1 MNKTTIIASVFMAVM
16 AVFPFIADSVWLSI
30 GITFLVFAVVAFSQD
45 IILGRAGIFNMGHAI
60 FFGMGAYTTAILNVQ
75 FGMEIIY
82 TVPFAILIPM
92 IMSVLLAGPIIHLR
106 GDYLL
111 VATIGFNIIFE
122 QVLSNDVFGL
132 TGGPNGIFGIDVV
145 RIFGYELF
153 SDSAIYYMA
162 FGLLIV
168 TLLIIRNLDNSKY
181 GRALYYINKDEIAA
195 KSMGINVS
203 YYKLFAFALGS
214 AIAGAAG
221 SVFAI
226 QYSAVSPE
234 SFNFMQSVMFFA
246 IVLVGG
252 SASLPGIVIGTFVM
266 FVLPELFT
274 EFKESRY
281 LIFGAAMVLTMILRP
296 NGVWP
301 ASFGNIP
308 KFLKKKARLK
318 AKKIAEDQA
327 QNQGETK

>member
-1 MNKTTIIASVFMAVM
+1 MNKTTIIAAIFIAVM
-16 AVFPFIADSVWLSI
+16 AIFPFLVDSAWLSI
-30 GITFLVFAVVAFSQD
+30 GITFLVFATVAFSQD
-45 IILGRAGIFNMGHAI
+45 IILGRAGVFNMGHAI
-60 FFGMGAYTTAILNVQ
+60 FFGIGAYTTAILNVQ
-75 FGMEIIY
+75 FGFEIIE
-82 TVPFAILIPM
+82 TLPFAIIFPV
-92 IMSVLLAGPIIHLR
+92 IIAILLAGPIIHLR

-122 QVLSNDVFGL
+122 QVLKNNIFDL

-145 RIFGYELF
+145 RIFGYELW
-153 SDSAIYYMA
+153 SDTAIYYMA
-162 FGLLIV
+162 YGLLII
-168 TLLIIRNLDNSKY
+168 TLLIIRNLDNSRY

-195 KSMGINVS
+195 KSMGINIP
-203 YYKLFAFALGS
+203 YYKLFAFALGA

-221 SVFAI
+221 SIFAV

-252 SASLPGIVIGTFVM
+252 SASLPGVIIGTFVM

-281 LIFGAAMVLTMILRP
+281 LIFGAAMVLTMVLRP

-301 ASFGNIP
+301 ATFGNIP
-308 KFLKKKARLK
+308 KFLRPKEG
-318 AKKIAEDQA
+318 AK
-327 QNQGETK
+327 

>member
-1 MNKTTIIASVFMAVM
+1 MNKSTLTAISFLCIMAI
-16 AVFPFIADSVWLSI
+16 FPFLVDSAWLSI

-60 FFGMGAYTTAILNVQ
+60 FFGMGAYTTAILNVH
-75 FGMEIIY
+75 FGFEIIA
-82 TVPFAILIPM
+82 TLPFAIIIPV
-92 IMSVLLAGPIIHLR
+92 IFSVLLAGPIIHLR

-145 RIFGYELF
+145 RIFRYELW
-153 SDSAIYYMA
+153 SDTSIYYMA
-162 FGLLIV
+162 FALLLV
-168 TLLIIRNLDNSKY
+168 TLLIIRNLDASKY

-195 KSMGINVS
+195 KSMGINIS
-203 YYKLFAFALGS
+203 YYKLFAFALGA

-221 SVFAI
+221 AIFAI

-252 SASLPGIVIGTFVM
+252 SASLPGIIIGTFVM

-296 NGVWP
+296 HGVWP
-301 ASFGNIP
+301 AKFGNIP
-308 KFLKKKARLK
+308 KFLKKKVIK
-318 AKKIAEDQA
+318 QEENK
-327 QNQGETK
+327 

>member
-1 MNKTTIIASVFMAVM
+1 MNRTTIIATLFLIIM
-16 AVFPFIADSVWLSI
+16 AVFPFLVDSAWLSI

-45 IILGRAGIFNMGHAI
+45 IILGRAGVFNMGHAI
-60 FFGMGAYTTAILNVQ
+60 FFGMGAYTTAILNVH
-75 FGMEIIY
+75 FGFTIIE
-82 TVPFAILIPM
+82 TIPFAILLPVVI
-92 IMSVLLAGPIIHLR
+92 SVLLAGPIIHLR

-111 VATIGFNIIFE
+111 VATVGFNIIFE
-122 QVLSNDVFGL
+122 QVLKNDIFGL
-132 TGGPNGIFGIDVV
+132 TGGPNGIFGIDFIKV
-145 RIFGYELF
+145 FGYEF
-153 SDSAIYYMA
+153 TSDTSIYYVA
-162 FGLLIV
+162 FGLLII
-168 TLLIIRNLDNSKY
+168 TLFIIRNLDTSKY
-181 GRALYYINKDEIAA
+181 GRALYYINKNEIAA
-195 KSMGINVS
+195 KSMGVNIS
-203 YYKLFAFALGS
+203 YYKLFAFALGA

-221 SVFAI
+221 AVFAV

-252 SASLPGIVIGTFVM
+252 SASLPGIIVGTFVM

-301 ASFGNIP
+301 AKFGNIP
-308 KFLKKKARLK
+308 KFLKEKAGE
-318 AKKIAEDQA
+318 AK
-327 QNQGETK
+327 

>member
-1 MNKTTIIASVFMAVM
+1 MNKTTIIAAIFIVVM
-16 AVFPFIADSVWLSI
+16 AVFPFLVDSAWLSI
-30 GITFLVFAVVAFSQD
+30 GITFLVFATVAFSQD
-45 IILGRAGIFNMGHAI
+45 IILGRAGVFNMGHAI
-60 FFGMGAYTTAILNVQ
+60 FFGIGAYTTAILNVH
-75 FGMEIIY
+75 FGFEIVETI
-82 TVPFAILIPM
+82 PFAILFPM
-92 IMSVLLAGPIIHLR
+92 IIAVVLAGPIIHLR

-122 QVLSNDVFGL
+122 QVLKNDVFGL

-145 RIFGYELF
+145 RIFGYEFF
-153 SDSAIYYMA
+153 SDTSIYYMA
-162 FGLLIV
+162 FALLII
-168 TLLIIRNLDNSKY
+168 TLLIIRNLDNSRY

-195 KSMGINVS
+195 KSMGINIP
-203 YYKLFAFALGS
+203 YYKLFAFALGA

-221 SVFAI
+221 SVFAV

-252 SASLPGIVIGTFVM
+252 SASLPGVIIGTFVM

-281 LIFGAAMVLTMILRP
+281 LIFGAAMVLTMVLRP

-301 ASFGNIP
+301 ARFGNIP
-308 KFLKKKARLK
+308 KFLRPKKG
-318 AKKIAEDQA
+318 AK
-327 QNQGETK
+327 

>member
-1 MNKTTIIASVFMAVM
+1 MNRNILIAFTAVM
-16 AVFPFIADSVWLSI
+16 TVFPFMVDSAWLSI
-30 GITFLVFAVVAFSQD
+30 GITFLVFATVAFSQD
-45 IILGRAGIFNMGHAI
+45 IILGRAGVFNMGHAI
-60 FFGMGAYTTAILNVQ
+60 FFGMGAYTTAILNVN
-75 FGMEIIY
+75 FGFEIIA
-82 TVPFAILIPM
+82 TLPFAIIFPA
-92 IMSVLLAGPIIHLR
+92 IIAVLLAGPIIHLR

-122 QVLSNDVFGL
+122 QVLSNDPGGL

-145 RIFGYELF
+145 RVFGYELF
-153 SDSAIYYMA
+153 SDTAIYYIA
-162 FGLLIV
+162 FGLLLI
-168 TLLIIRNLDNSKY
+168 TFLIIRNLDKSRY

-195 KSMGINVS
+195 KSMGINIP
-203 YYKLFAFALGS
+203 YYKLFAFALGA

-252 SASLPGIVIGTFVM
+252 SASVPGVIIGTFVM

-281 LIFGAAMVLTMILRP
+281 LIFGAAMVLTMVLRP

-301 ASFGNIP
+301 ATFGNIP
-308 KFLKKKARLK
+308 KFLRKKA
-318 AKKIAEDQA
+318 D
-327 QNQGETK
+327 GGTK

>member
-1 MNKTTIIASVFMAVM
+1 MNKSSIIAIFFILVM
-16 AVFPFIADSVWLSI
+16 AVFPFVVDSAWLSI
-30 GITFLVFAVVAFSQD
+30 GITFLVFATVAFSQD
-45 IILGRAGIFNMGHAI
+45 IILGRAGVFNMGHAI
-60 FFGMGAYTTAILNVQ
+60 FFGIGAYTTAILNVH
-75 FGMEIIY
+75 FGLEIIA
-82 TVPFAILIPM
+82 TIPFAILFPI
-92 IMSVLLAGPIIHLR
+92 IVAIVLAGPIIHLR

-122 QVLSNDVFGL
+122 QVLNNDLFGL

-153 SDSAIYYMA
+153 SDTAIYFIA
-162 FGLLIV
+162 FGLLLI
-168 TLLIIRNLDNSKY
+168 TLLIIRNLDSSRY

-195 KSMGINVS
+195 KSMGINIP
-203 YYKLFAFALGS
+203 YYKLFAFALGA
-214 AIAGAAG
+214 AIAGVAG

-234 SFNFMQSVMFFA
+234 SFSFMQSVMFFA

-252 SASLPGIVIGTFVM
+252 SASLPGVIIGTFVM

-281 LIFGAAMVLTMILRP
+281 LIFGAAMVLTMVLRP

-301 ASFGNIP
+301 ATFGNIP
-308 KFLKKKARLK
+308 KFLKKKA
-318 AKKIAEDQA
+318 DG
-327 QNQGETK
+327 GEK

>member
-1 MNKTTIIASVFMAVM
+1 MNKTTIIAIIFLLTM
-16 AVFPFIADSVWLSI
+16 AVFPFLVDSAWLGI

-60 FFGMGAYTTAILNVQ
+60 FFGIGAYTTAILNVH
-75 FGMEIIY
+75 FGFEIIA
-82 TVPFAILIPM
+82 TVPFAIILPI
-92 IMSVLLAGPIIHLR
+92 IISILLAGPIIHLR

-122 QVLSNDVFGL
+122 QVLKNNVFDV
-132 TGGPNGIFGIDVV
+132 TGGPSGIFGIDVV
-145 RIFGYELF
+145 RIFGYELY
-153 SDSAIYYMA
+153 SDTAIYYIA
-162 FGLLIV
+162 FGLLLI
-168 TLLIIRNLDNSKY
+168 TLFIIRNLDNSKY
-181 GRALYYINKDEIAA
+181 GRALYYINKNEIAA
-195 KSMGINVS
+195 KSMGINIS
-203 YYKLFAFALGS
+203 YYKLFAFALGA

-252 SASLPGIVIGTFVM
+252 SASLPGIIIGTFVM

-301 ASFGNIP
+301 ATFGNIP
-308 KFLKKKARLK
+308 KFLKKKVARTEESK
-318 AKKIAEDQA
+318 
-327 QNQGETK
+327 

>member
-1 MNKTTIIASVFMAVM
+1 MMNKTTLVSCLF
-16 AVFPFIADSVWLSI
+16 FPFLVAFPFLVDSAWLSI
-30 GITFLVFAVVAFSQD
+30 GITFLIFAVVAFSQD
-45 IILGRAGIFNMGHAI
+45 IVLGRAGVFNMGHAI
-60 FFGMGAYTTAILNVQ
+60 FFGIGAYTTAILNVR
-75 FGMEIIY
+75 FGFEII
-82 TVPFAILIPM
+82 TTIPFSIALPM
-92 IMSVLLAGPIIHLR
+92 IVAIALAGPIIHLR

-122 QVLSNDVFGL
+122 QILSNDPGGL
-132 TGGPNGIFGIDVV
+132 TGGPNGIFGIDVLK
-145 RIFGYELF
+145 IFGYELF
-153 SDSAIYYMA
+153 QDIAIYYMA
-162 FGLLIV
+162 FILLII

-195 KSMGINVS
+195 KSMGINVP
-203 YYKLFAFALGS
+203 YYKLFAFALGAS
-214 AIAGAAG
+214 IAGVAG

-234 SFNFMQSVMFFA
+234 SFSVMQSVMFFA

-252 SASLPGIVIGTFVM
+252 SASLPGVMIGTFVM

-281 LIFGAAMVLTMILRP
+281 LVFGVAMVLTMALRP

-308 KFLKKKARLK
+308 KFLR
-318 AKKIAEDQA
+318 AKEE
-327 QNQGETK
+327 GTK

>member
-1 MNKTTIIASVFMAVM
+1 MNKTTIIATIFILVM
-16 AVFPFIADSVWLSI
+16 AVFPFLVDSAWLSI

-75 FGMEIIY
+75 FGIEIIY
-82 TVPFAILIPM
+82 TIPFAIIVPV
-92 IMSVLLAGPIIHLR
+92 IFSILLAGPIIHLR

-122 QVLSNDVFGL
+122 QVLKNNVFDL

-145 RIFGYELF
+145 RVFGYELY
-153 SDSAIYYMA
+153 SDTSIYYIA
-162 FGLLIV
+162 FGLLII
-168 TLLIIRNLDNSKY
+168 TLFIIRNLDNSKY
-181 GRALYYINKDEIAA
+181 GRALYYINKNEIAA
-195 KSMGINVS
+195 KSMGINIS
-203 YYKLFAFALGS
+203 YYKLFAFALGA

-221 SVFAI
+221 AVFAI

-252 SASLPGIVIGTFVM
+252 SASLPGIIIGTFVM

-301 ASFGNIP
+301 ATFGNIP
-308 KFLKKKARLK
+308 AFLKKKASKLRK
-318 AKKIAEDQA
+318 TQEPKS
-327 QNQGETK
+327 

>member
-1 MNKTTIIASVFMAVM
+1 MNKTTIIAIAFVAIM
-16 AVFPFIADSVWLSI
+16 AVFPFLVDSAWLSI
-30 GITFLVFAVVAFSQD
+30 GITFLVFATVAFSQD
-45 IILGRAGIFNMGHAI
+45 IILGRAGVFNMGHAI
-60 FFGMGAYTTAILNVQ
+60 FFGMGAYTTAILNVH
-75 FGMEIIY
+75 FGLEIIE
-82 TVPFAILIPM
+82 TLPFAILFPAI
-92 IMSVLLAGPIIHLR
+92 IAIILAGPIIHLR

-122 QVLSNDVFGL
+122 QVLSNDIFGL

-145 RIFGYELF
+145 RVFGYELW
-153 SDSAIYYMA
+153 SDTAIYYIA
-162 FGLLIV
+162 FGLLLI
-168 TLLIIRNLDNSKY
+168 TLLIIRNLDKSRY

-195 KSMGINVS
+195 KSMGINIP
-203 YYKLFAFALGS
+203 YYKLFAFALGA

-252 SASLPGIVIGTFVM
+252 SASLPGVIIGTFVM

-281 LIFGAAMVLTMILRP
+281 LIFGAAMVLTMVLRP

-308 KFLKKKARLK
+308 KYLRLK
-318 AKKIAEDQA
+318 SE
-327 QNQGETK
+327 GRTK

>member
-1 MNKTTIIASVFMAVM
+1 MNKTTIIAILFLVTM
-16 AVFPFIADSVWLSI
+16 AVFPFLVDSAWLSI

-60 FFGMGAYTTAILNVQ
+60 FFGIGAYTTAILNVQ
-75 FGMEIIY
+75 FGFEIIE
-82 TVPFAILIPM
+82 TIPFAIIFPV
-92 IMSVLLAGPIIHLR
+92 IISVLLAGPIIHLR

-122 QVLSNDVFGL
+122 QVLKNNVFDV

-145 RIFGYELF
+145 RVFGYELW
-153 SDSAIYYMA
+153 SDTAIYYIA
-162 FGLLIV
+162 FGLLII
-168 TLLIIRNLDNSKY
+168 TLFIIRNLDNSKY
-181 GRALYYINKDEIAA
+181 GRALYYINKNEIAA
-195 KSMGINVS
+195 KSMGINIS
-203 YYKLFAFALGS
+203 YYKLFAFALGA

-221 SVFAI
+221 AVFAI

-252 SASLPGIVIGTFVM
+252 SASLPGIIIGTFVM

-301 ASFGNIP
+301 ATFGNIP
-308 KFLKKKARLK
+308 KFLKRKAAKLK
-318 AKKIAEDQA
+318 
-327 QNQGETK
+327 ETK

>member
-1 MNKTTIIASVFMAVM
+1 MNKTTILATIFIVVM
-16 AVFPFIADSVWLSI
+16 AIFPFLVDSTWLTI
-30 GITFLVFAVVAFSQD
+30 GITFLVFATVAFSQD
-45 IILGRAGIFNMGHAI
+45 IILGRAGVFNMGHAI
-60 FFGMGAYTTAILNVQ
+60 FFGIGAYTTAILNVH
-75 FGMEIIY
+75 FGFEIIE
-82 TVPFAILIPM
+82 TIPFAIIFP
-92 IMSVLLAGPIIHLR
+92 IIIAILLAGPIIHLR

-122 QVLSNDVFGL
+122 QVLKNDVFGL

-153 SDSAIYYMA
+153 SDTAIYYMA
-162 FGLLIV
+162 FILMILTLI
-168 TLLIIRNLDNSKY
+168 IIRNLDNSRY

-195 KSMGINVS
+195 KSMGINIP
-203 YYKLFAFALGS
+203 YYKLFAFALGA

-221 SVFAI
+221 SIFAV

-252 SASLPGIVIGTFVM
+252 SASLPGVIIGTFVM

-281 LIFGAAMVLTMILRP
+281 LIFGAAMVLTMVLRP

-301 ASFGNIP
+301 ATFGNIP
-308 KFLKKKARLK
+308 KFLRSNKG
-318 AKKIAEDQA
+318 AK
-327 QNQGETK
+327 

>member
-1 MNKTTIIASVFMAVM
+1 MNKTTIIAIVFTVIMAF
-16 AVFPFIADSVWLSI
+16 FPLLVDSAWLSI

-45 IILGRAGIFNMGHAI
+45 IILGRAGVFNMGHAI
-60 FFGMGAYTTAILNVQ
+60 FFGMGAYATAILNVH
-75 FGMEIIY
+75 FGFEIIY
-82 TVPFAILIPM
+82 TIPFAIIFPA
-92 IMSVLLAGPIIHLR
+92 IMAVLLAGPIIHLK

-122 QVLSNDVFGL
+122 QVLSNDIFGL
-132 TGGPNGIFGIDVV
+132 TGGPNGIFGIDVIRV
-145 RIFGYELF
+145 FEYEFF
-153 SDSAIYYMA
+153 SDSAIYYVA
-162 FGLLIV
+162 FGLLII
-168 TLLIIRNLDNSKY
+168 TLLIIKNLDNSKY

-195 KSMGINVS
+195 KSMGINVP
-203 YYKLFAFALGS
+203 YYKLFAFALGA

-252 SASLPGIVIGTFVM
+252 SASLPGVIIGTFVM

-301 ASFGNIP
+301 VTFGNIP
-308 KFLKKKARLK
+308 KFLRPKQG
-318 AKKIAEDQA
+318 AK
-327 QNQGETK
+327 

>member
-1 MNKTTIIASVFMAVM
+1 MNKTTSIATIFILVM
-16 AVFPFIADSVWLSI
+16 AVFPFLVDSAWLSI
-30 GITFLVFAVVAFSQD
+30 GITFLVFATVAFSQD
-45 IILGRAGIFNMGHAI
+45 IILGRAGVFNMGHAI
-60 FFGMGAYTTAILNVQ
+60 FFGIGAYTTAILNVQ
-75 FGMEIIY
+75 FGLEIIA
-82 TVPFAILIPM
+82 TIPFAIIFPV
-92 IMSVLLAGPIIHLR
+92 IIAIFLAGPIIHLR

-122 QVLSNDVFGL
+122 QVLSNDLFGL

-145 RIFGYELF
+145 RIFGYELWTDT
-153 SDSAIYYMA
+153 SIYYIA
-162 FGLLIV
+162 FGLLII
-168 TLLIIRNLDNSKY
+168 TLLIIRNLDNSRY

-195 KSMGINVS
+195 KSMGINVP
-203 YYKLFAFALGS
+203 YYKLFAFALGA

-221 SVFAI
+221 SIFAI

-234 SFNFMQSVMFFA
+234 SFSFMQSVMFFA

-252 SASLPGIVIGTFVM
+252 SASLPGVIIGTFVM

-281 LIFGAAMVLTMILRP
+281 LIFGAAMVLTMVLRP

-301 ASFGNIP
+301 ATFGNIP
-308 KFLKKKARLK
+308 KYLKEKALK
-318 AKKIAEDQA
+318 HKALKDNSK
-327 QNQGETK
+327 GETE

>member
-1 MNKTTIIASVFMAVM
+1 MNKTTISAIIFLCVM
-16 AVFPFIADSVWLSI
+16 AVFPALVDSAWLSI

-60 FFGMGAYTTAILNVQ
+60 FFGIGAYTTAIMNVQ
-75 FGMEIIY
+75 FGIDIIF
-82 TVPFAILIPM
+82 TVPFAIIFPM
-92 IMSVLLAGPIIHLR
+92 IVAILITIPIIHLK
-106 GDYLL
+106 GDYFL
-111 VATIGFNIIFE
+111 VATIGFTIIFE
-122 QVLSNDVFGL
+122 QILKNDIFGL

-145 RIFGYELF
+145 RIFGYELY
-153 SDSAIYYMA
+153 SDTHIYYMA
-162 FGLLIV
+162 FALLIV

-195 KSMGINVS
+195 RSMGINIS
-203 YYKLFAFALGS
+203 YYKLFAYALGA

-221 SVFAI
+221 SLFAI

-252 SASLPGIVIGTFVM
+252 SASLPGVIIGTFVM

-274 EFKESRY
+274 EFQESRY
-281 LIFGAAMVLTMILRP
+281 LIFGAAMVLTMIMRP

-301 ASFGNIP
+301 AKFGNIP
-308 KFLKKKARLK
+308 TFLKFKKG
-318 AKKIAEDQA
+318 AK
-327 QNQGETK
+327 

>member
-1 MNKTTIIASVFMAVM
+1 MNKTTIIATIFIIFMGF
-16 AVFPFIADSVWLSI
+16 FPFFVDSAWLSI
-30 GITFLVFAVVAFSQD
+30 GITFLVFSVVAFSQD

-60 FFGMGAYTTAILNVQ
+60 FFGIGAYTTAILNVH
-75 FGMEIIY
+75 FGFEIIE
-82 TVPFAILIPM
+82 TIPFAIIFPV
-92 IMSVLLAGPIIHLR
+92 IIAVLLAGPIIHLR

-111 VATIGFNIIFE
+111 VATIGFNIIFQ
-122 QVLSNDVFGL
+122 QVLENNVFDL

-145 RIFGYELF
+145 RVFGYELF
-153 SDSAIYYMA
+153 SDTAIFYIA
-162 FGLLIV
+162 FILLIL
-168 TLLIIRNLDNSKY
+168 TLFIIRNLDNSKY
-181 GRALYYINKDEIAA
+181 GRALYYIHKDEIAA

-203 YYKLFAFALGS
+203 YYKLFAFALGA

-221 SVFAI
+221 VVFTI

-252 SASLPGIVIGTFVM
+252 SASLPGVIIGTFVM

-281 LIFGAAMVLTMILRP
+281 LIFGAAMILTMILRP

-301 ASFGNIP
+301 ATFGNIP
-308 KFLKKKARLK
+308 TYLKKKAALLK
-318 AKKIAEDQA
+318 K
-327 QNQGETK
+327 GEK

>member
-1 MNKTTIIASVFMAVM
+1 MNKTTIIATLFIVVM
-16 AVFPFIADSVWLSI
+16 AVFPFLVDSAWLSI

-45 IILGRAGIFNMGHAI
+45 IILGRAGVFNMGHAI
-60 FFGMGAYTTAILNVQ
+60 FFGMGAYTTAILNVN
-75 FGMEIIY
+75 FGFSIIE
-82 TVPFAILIPM
+82 TIPFAIIIPVVFS
-92 IMSVLLAGPIIHLR
+92 ILLAGPIIHLR

-122 QVLSNDVFGL
+122 QILSNDVFGL
-132 TGGPNGIFGIDVV
+132 TGGPNGIFGIDFVNV
-145 RIFGYELF
+145 FGFEF
-153 SDSAIYYMA
+153 TSDTSVYYIA
-162 FGLLIV
+162 YGLLII
-168 TLLIIRNLDNSKY
+168 TLFIIRNLDTSKY
-181 GRALYYINKDEIAA
+181 GRALYYINKNEIAA
-195 KSMGINVS
+195 KSMGINIS
-203 YYKLFAFALGS
+203 YYKLFAFALGA

-252 SASLPGIVIGTFVM
+252 SASLPGIIIGTFVM

-281 LIFGAAMVLTMILRP
+281 LIFGAAMILTMILRP

-301 ASFGNIP
+301 ATFGNIP
-308 KFLKKKARLK
+308 KFLKKKARE
-318 AKKIAEDQA
+318 AK
-327 QNQGETK
+327 

>member
-1 MNKTTIIASVFMAVM
+1 MSKTTNIAILFLVVM
-16 AVFPFIADSVWLSI
+16 AIFPFIVDSAWLSI
-30 GITFLVFAVVAFSQD
+30 GITFLVFSVVAFSQD

-60 FFGMGAYTTAILNVQ
+60 FFGMGAYTTAILNVN
-75 FGMEIIY
+75 FGFEIVATI
-82 TVPFAILIPM
+82 PFAIILPVI
-92 IMSVLLAGPIIHLR
+92 ISILLAAPIIHLR

-122 QVLSNDVFGL
+122 QILSNDIFGL

-145 RIFGYELF
+145 RIFGYEL
-153 SDSAIYYMA
+153 SSQTSVYYIA
-162 FGLLIV
+162 FGLLLI
-168 TLLIIRNLDNSKY
+168 TLFIIKNLDTSKY
-181 GRALYYINKDEIAA
+181 GRALYYINKNEIAA
-195 KSMGINVS
+195 KSMGINIS
-203 YYKLFAFALGS
+203 YYKLFAFALGA

-221 SVFAI
+221 CVFAI

-252 SASLPGIVIGTFVM
+252 SASLPGIIIGTFMM

-296 NGVWP
+296 NGIWP
-301 ASFGNIP
+301 VKFGNIP
-308 KFLKKKARLK
+308 NFLKKKVLK
-318 AKKIAEDQA
+318 LEENK
-327 QNQGETK
+327 

>member
-1 MNKTTIIASVFMAVM
+1 MFNFGFEIIA
-16 AVFPFIADSVWLSI
+16 
-30 GITFLVFAVVAFSQD
+30 
-45 IILGRAGIFNMGHAI
+45 
-60 FFGMGAYTTAILNVQ
+60 
-75 FGMEIIY
+75 
-82 TVPFAILIPM
+82 TVPFAIILPI
-92 IMSVLLAGPIIHLR
+92 IISILLAGPIIHLR

-122 QVLSNDVFGL
+122 QVLKNNVFDI

-145 RIFGYELF
+145 RIFGYELY
-153 SDSAIYYMA
+153 SDTAIYYIA
-162 FGLLIV
+162 FGLLLI
-168 TLLIIRNLDNSKY
+168 TLFIIRNLDNSKY
-181 GRALYYINKDEIAA
+181 GRALYYINKNEIAA
-195 KSMGINVS
+195 KSMGINIS
-203 YYKLFAFALGS
+203 YYKLFAFALGA

-252 SASLPGIVIGTFVM
+252 SASLPGIIIGTFVM

-301 ASFGNIP
+301 ATFGNIP
-308 KFLKKKARLK
+308 KFLKKKV
-318 AKKIAEDQA
+318 AKTEESK
-327 QNQGETK
+327 

>member
-1 MNKTTIIASVFMAVM
+1 MNKTTIIATIFILVM
-16 AVFPFIADSVWLSI
+16 AVFPFLVDSAWLSI

-75 FGMEIIY
+75 FGFEIIE
-82 TVPFAILIPM
+82 TIPFAIILPVI
-92 IMSVLLAGPIIHLR
+92 ISILLAGPIIHLR

-122 QVLSNDVFGL
+122 QVLKNNVFDL

-145 RIFGYELF
+145 RVFGYELY
-153 SDSAIYYMA
+153 SDTSIYYIA
-162 FGLLIV
+162 FGLLII
-168 TLLIIRNLDNSKY
+168 TLFIIRNLDNSKY
-181 GRALYYINKDEIAA
+181 GRALYYINKNEIAA
-195 KSMGINVS
+195 KSMGINIS
-203 YYKLFAFALGS
+203 YYKLFAFALGA

-221 SVFAI
+221 CVFAI

-252 SASLPGIVIGTFVM
+252 SASLPGIIIGTFVM

-301 ASFGNIP
+301 ATFGNIP
-308 KFLKKKARLK
+308 RFLKKKVVK
-318 AKKIAEDQA
+318 TE
-327 QNQGETK
+327 ETK

>member
-1 MNKTTIIASVFMAVM
+1 MNKTTIIAIIFLLTM
-16 AVFPFIADSVWLSI
+16 AVFPFLVDSAWLGI

-60 FFGMGAYTTAILNVQ
+60 FFGIGAYTTAILNVH
-75 FGMEIIY
+75 FGFEIIA
-82 TVPFAILIPM
+82 TVPFAIILPI
-92 IMSVLLAGPIIHLR
+92 IISILLAGPIIHLR

-122 QVLSNDVFGL
+122 QVLKNNVFDV
-132 TGGPNGIFGIDVV
+132 TGGPSGIFGIDVV
-145 RIFGYELF
+145 RIFGYELY
-153 SDSAIYYMA
+153 SDTAIYYIA
-162 FGLLIV
+162 FGLLLI
-168 TLLIIRNLDNSKY
+168 TLFIIRNLDNSKY
-181 GRALYYINKDEIAA
+181 GRALYYINKNEIAA
-195 KSMGINVS
+195 KSMGINIS
-203 YYKLFAFALGS
+203 YYKLFAFALGA

-252 SASLPGIVIGTFVM
+252 SASLPGIIIGTFVM

-301 ASFGNIP
+301 ATFGNIP
-308 KFLKKKARLK
+308 AFLKKKASKLRK
-318 AKKIAEDQA
+318 TQ
-327 QNQGETK
+327 ETK